1 MDMDGKMSNFKE
13 LSALQA
19 KLHNA
24 QKLLSDVYH
33 YACEEGNSEIESL
46 MSCADDCIID
56 AMECLNQ
63 LEAQAIDDASWR
75 P

>member
-1 MDMDGKMSNFKE
+1 MSIKE
-13 LSALQA
+13 LNIMQD
-19 KLHNA
+19 KLHQA
-24 QKLLSDVYH
+24 QMLLSDVYH
-33 YACEEGNSEIESL
+33 YACEEGNSEIEGL